1 VAGSAARGSRT
12 ADGAAAPG
20 TNQGVSVHPQDFAGV
35 RIEALATFRDGRG
48 NLFEP
53 LDDRGL
59 AAQKNVHVVLTEPGH
74 VRGNHAHQRSTETTT
89 VVGPCLVRLK
99 GPAGLRDISVPAEAV
114 WRFTIPPGIA
124 HAYRNTGSRLM
135 TMVSFNT
142 QLHDPGDGDTRREV
156 IL

>member
-1 VAGSAARGSRT
+1 VSAPP
-12 ADGAAAPG
+12 DD
-20 TNQGVSVHPQDFAGV
+20 VAGV
-35 RIEALATFRDGRG
+35 RIEALVAFRDARG

-74 VRGNHAHQRSTETTT
+74 VRGNHVHQRSTETTT

-99 GPAGLRDISVPAEAV
+99 GPAGLRDIAVPADAI
-114 WRFTIPPGIA
+114 WRFTIPPGIT
-124 HAYRNTGSRLM
+124 HAYRNTGSQPM

-142 QLHDPGDGDTRREV
+142 RVHDPGDSDTLREV